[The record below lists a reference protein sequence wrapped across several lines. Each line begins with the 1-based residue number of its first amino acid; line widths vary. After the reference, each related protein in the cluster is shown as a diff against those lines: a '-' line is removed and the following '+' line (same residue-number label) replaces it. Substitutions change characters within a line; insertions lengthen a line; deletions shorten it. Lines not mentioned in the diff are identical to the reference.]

1 MLDQVERKHRLLMQ
15 VEPPDESII
24 RGEGLIPLL
33 EELGLESLEQVV
45 SVGRNRFLV
54 ISEKQLT
61 EYDGRDIT
69 TSSGH
74 TLRCKHPGPP
84 SVTITAFGC
93 NVDWPH
99 SVLTDKLHDHYE
111 DIIEIKFATY
121 RNWPS
126 IRNGLRHIKVRAVN
140 PDIPRTLIIEGRTVK
155 IRLPGESIRD
165 ARCYRCGKVG
175 HNRADCPDEA
185 HTDYPIPNSNR
196 LPGESIRDARCYRC
210 GKVGH
215 DRADCPDEAHTDY
228 PIPNSNHTPTQP
240 SPNSSY
246 ADQLKSP
253 PIDPPL
259 PLAHPTTQSTITDH
273 RPPPPKQ
280 QTVQQTPPQHQL
292 KSPHKNTTLGDFITV
307 TRKKKTPPKKPTIMP
322 PPNSIPKPKTYTKDT
337 SNKDKD
343 KTKRTD
349 KKHRGD
355 RERSRSLSSSSSRNS
370 SRSRHDTISPDR
382 SQDHLNKKQNTRHT
396 PEPPATDMVLKDPLP
411 IVIQ

>member
-175 HNRADCPDEA
+175 H
-185 HTDYPIPNSNR
+185 
-196 LPGESIRDARCYRC
+196 
-210 GKVGH
+210 

-307 TRKKKTPPKKPTIMP
+307 TRKKKTPPKKTTIMP
-322 PPNSIPKPKTYTKDT
+322 PPNSIPNQKHTRKIPATKTRTKQ
-337 SNKDKD
+337 KGR
-343 KTKRTD
+343 TKST
-349 KKHRGD
+349 GGIV
-355 RERSRSLSSSSSRNS
+355 REAGV
-370 SRSRHDTISPDR
+370 SPR
-382 SQDHLNKKQNTRHT
+382 
-396 PEPPATDMVLKDPLP
+396 PPPATAPDPDRTPFPPTDLMT
-411 IVIQ
+411 I